1 MDWAESKRRC
11 VVADVDD
18 LRETLEALAERL
30 SDVLERL

>member
-1 MDWAESKRRC
+1 MDWAESKRRY

>member
-1 MDWAESKRRC
+1 
-11 VVADVDD
+11 VADVDE